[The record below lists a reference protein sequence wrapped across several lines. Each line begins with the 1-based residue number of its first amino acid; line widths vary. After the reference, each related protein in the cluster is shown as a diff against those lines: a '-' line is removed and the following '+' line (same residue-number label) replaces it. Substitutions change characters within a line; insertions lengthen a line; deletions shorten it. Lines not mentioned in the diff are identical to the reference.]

1 MTLQE
6 AISRLECSYFIMWV
20 RQYEKGEADGFVGG
34 NVSCNAL
41 AEVFLAAKKYAAD
54 QPNVVRPGHEC
65 LCMNCGQTHDDGDPS
80 RTGTADQQSEV
91 PK

>member
-1 MTLQE
+1 MNRRATAFVDWLRHTHGSYSHRDAAHVLIDIRDLRE
-6 AISRLECSYFIMWV
+6 FLLWLDSRT
-20 RQYEKGEADGFVGG
+20 
-34 NVSCNAL
+34 
-41 AEVFLAAKKYAAD
+41 AD

>member
-1 MTLQE
+1 MNHRDYLVQILRDAQAQDVLPE
-6 AISRLECSYFIMWV
+6 WW
-20 RQYEKGEADGFVGG
+20 FV
-34 NVSCNAL
+34 L
-41 AEVFLAAKKYAAD
+41 DEIERTAD